1 MRDGVTV
8 ASLDSGGGDASAVE
22 VAFVVEEA
30 GRARRRREGSFTRMI
45 AAVLTRGTSIE
56 IASTTRWM
64 RRMSM
69 RTRW

>member
-8 ASLDSGGGDASAVE
+8 ASLDSGGEDASAVE
-22 VAFVVEEA
+22 VAFVVEKA

-45 AAVLTRGTSIE
+45 AAVVTRGTSIE
-56 IASTTRWM
+56 IASTTKRM
-64 RRMSM
+64 RRT